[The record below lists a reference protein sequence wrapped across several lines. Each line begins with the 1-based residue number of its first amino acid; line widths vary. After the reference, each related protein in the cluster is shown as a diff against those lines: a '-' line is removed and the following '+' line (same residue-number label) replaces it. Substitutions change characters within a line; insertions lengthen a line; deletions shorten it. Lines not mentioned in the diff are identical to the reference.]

1 MFTKTLSAIL
11 IVSTLG
17 LGTAA
22 LAQPNPGAETVVGQ
36 IVDIDLK
43 EHKVTLSDGVT
54 YQLPSG
60 FALGVFDEGQ
70 RVVVNFDQVGS
81 TLLATGMSFSG

>member
-22 LAQPNPGAETVVGQ
+22 LAQPNPGLDAGAGYIT
-36 IVDIDLK
+36 DIDLK

-60 FALGVFDEGQ
+60 FALGVFSEGQ
-70 RVVVNFDQVGS
+70 RVVVQFDQVGG
-81 TLLATGMSFSG
+81 TRLATGMSFAS